1 MSTRVIT
8 TTGPVKF
15 PFRLNDNTVKR
26 LEKKKI
32 NRLVLILAVSL
43 ISFYPVNAG
52 TIYKGNLT
60 GIIID
65 AETNKP
71 VPNAAIGL
79 LNHNKFTTSDSE
91 GKFTF
96 LNIDEGNYTLKVTH
110 VGYKETLASIL
121 FSESSGSKFVI
132 YILPKA
138 IEISTVVVSDKSPVS
153 KFQDLYE
160 LSNVLKGKELQKD
173 LGLTLAS
180 TLKNETGISM
190 RSMGPAP
197 ARPVIRGLGGDRVL
211 ISEDGKKTVDLSATS
226 PDHAVTVE
234 PFSIDRIE
242 VIRGPKLLT
251 YSPVT
256 IGGVVNVVRNE
267 IPKQIHNS
275 PFGTIGG
282 FYESA
287 NNGFIGSLITEIPY
301 QKFALRL
308 EGSRRK
314 TMDLSTPEGRLKNSG
329 SSNTNLSLGGSYI
342 SDNIRIGSSLRRF
355 ELDYGV
361 PGGFVGAH
369 PEGVN
374 ISLYK
379 NQFRFETEVS
389 FENSLFTG
397 LEFSYGGQLYRH
409 KEFEKSGRI
418 GSEFRIMDHSISFNA
433 MHGKLGIFDNGKI
446 GLTGEMKDFEIGGFV
461 FTSPTISYNMALYG
475 FETFSIN
482 RFTFETGIRAN
493 YDLIKPEREKPVSN
507 IGHIRQREFLTY
519 SASLSVLY
527 ELTRIV
533 HIGANISKSS
543 RVPTIEELFSEGP
556 HLAAYSYET
565 GNPDL
570 KDESGLGTEIFVYH
584 KFTDLY
590 YNINLFYNDI
600 TDYIIPRNTGEINYA
615 TFLPVYATT
624 GVDAIL
630 YGMELQVDWK
640 VIDRIS
646 FGFSASYTK
655 GSFKEGRR
663 ALPQIPPLKGQVS
676 IKYESDLMSAGIS
689 SEFASDQKRVD
700 LFEDPTSGYSIFNL
714 FFQYSINYDH
724 LVHSFSLNIDNIFN
738 RIHRNHLSR
747 VKIILPEAGI
757 NARITYKLF
766 FHL

>member
-1 MSTRVIT
+1 M
-8 TTGPVKF
+8 
-15 PFRLNDNTVKR
+15 KR
-26 LEKKKI
+26 RNISL
-32 NRLVLILAVSL
+32 LIIMVAAAY
-43 ISFYPVNAG
+43 IFCYYPVNAR
-52 TIYKGNLT
+52 TIYKGNLS

-71 VPNAAIGL
+71 VPNAAVEL
-79 LNHNKFTTSDSE
+79 LYNNKFTTSDAN
-91 GKFTF
+91 GNFTF
-96 LNIDEGNYTLKVTH
+96 VNIDEGSYTLKVTH
-110 VGYKETLASIL
+110 VGYKETLATIK
-121 FSESSGSKFVI
+121 FSESSGSIFAV

-138 IEISTVVVSDKSPVS
+138 IEISTVIVSDKSSVS

-180 TLKNETGISM
+180 TLKNETGIAM

-197 ARPVIRGLGGDRVL
+197 ARPVIRGLGGDRVM

-226 PDHAVTVE
+226 PDHALTVE

-242 VIRGPKLLT
+242 VIRGPKILT
-251 YSPVT
+251 YTPVT

-267 IPKQIHNS
+267 IPKQVHNA

-282 FYESA
+282 YYESA
-287 NNGFIGSLITEIPY
+287 NNGYIGSLITEIPY
-301 QKFALRL
+301 KNFALRL

-314 TMDLSTPEGRLKNSG
+314 TDDLMTPEGNLKNSG
-329 SSNTNLSLGGSYI
+329 SSNANLSLGGSYI
-342 SDNIRIGSSLRRF
+342 NDNIRIGTSFRRF
-355 ELDYGV
+355 ELDYGI

-369 PEGVN
+369 PGGVN

-379 NQFRFETEVS
+379 NQFRFITEII
-389 FENSLFTG
+389 FENSLFNT

-409 KEFEKSGRI
+409 KEFEKSGRV
-418 GSEFRIMDHSISFNA
+418 GSEFRIMDHSISINA
-433 MHGKLGIFDNGKI
+433 MHGRFGFFDNGKI
-446 GLTGEMKDFEIGGFV
+446 GLSGEMKDFEIGGFV
-461 FTSPTISYNMALYG
+461 FTSPTKSYNIALFG
-475 FETFSIN
+475 FETIAMN

-493 YDLIKPEREKPVSN
+493 YDLIKPEREKPISN
-507 IGHIRQREFLTY
+507 IGNIRQREFFTY

-527 ELTRIV
+527 ELTKIV

-570 KDESGLGTEIFVYH
+570 IDESGLGAEIFIYH

-600 TDYIIPRNTGEINYA
+600 ADYIIPRNTGEINYA
-615 TFLPVYATT
+615 TFLPIYATT

-630 YGMELQVDWK
+630 YGMELQFDWK
-640 VIDRIS
+640 FFERIS
-646 FGFSASYTK
+646 LGFSASYSRGTI
-655 GSFKEGRR
+655 KEGRKP
-663 ALPQIPPLKGQVS
+663 LPQIPPFKGQIS
-676 IKYESDLMSAGIS
+676 IKYESDQLAAGIS
-689 SEFASDQKRVD
+689 GEFASDQKRID
-700 LFEDPTSGYSIFNL
+700 LFEEPTAGYSIFNL
-714 FFQYSINYDH
+714 FFQYSINNDH

-747 VKIILPEAGI
+747 VKVILPEAGI
-757 NARITYKLF
+757 NARIMYKLF